1 MRNAFRTPGFPRLF
15 AGLATSMFGDSLMLI
30 VLSMWVKT
38 LTGSN
43 GAAGLTFLWMTA
55 PSLLAPVLGVVVDR
69 VPRRRFLVLGNIAS
83 AAMMLPLLLVH
94 DAGDVWIVYA
104 VAFCYGISY
113 VIMPAALNGL
123 LKEMIPEDVLV
134 EANASLGVTREAFR
148 LVGPLAGA
156 VTFAFVGGGAV
167 AMADAVTFLLA
178 AFAVAGLRGHDTTAD
193 EPRVQQSWR
202 AEVTEGVAYIRRTPL
217 VLHPTVAIGL
227 ALLVIG
233 FAESAVYAVVEAF
246 DRPVSFIG
254 PMLSVQ
260 GVGAV
265 LMGLVASR
273 VVKRY
278 GEPRGVVLGLLVA
291 SLGLGLVVVV
301 DQVWELLVAV
311 AVLGTGLPLIFVAFN
326 TLLQKQTPSR
336 LMGRVSASVEVLTT
350 TPQALS
356 IGVGAVLVGVLDYRA
371 IFALMAAGIL
381 AGAGYLTVALR
392 GHLGRTQAVEDA
404 EPTETPIPGT
414 VLPEPLAAVPLLPG
428 EGGAVPMTPQHRAG
442 DVESTPTG

>member
-1 MRNAFRTPGFPRLF
+1 MRNAFRAPGFTRLF
-15 AGLATSMFGDSLMLI
+15 TGLSASMFGDSLMLI

-55 PSLLAPVLGVVVDR
+55 PALFAPVLGMVVDR
-69 VPRRRFLVLGNIAS
+69 VPRRRFLVIGNIGS

-104 VAFCYGISY
+104 VSFCYGISA
-113 VIMPAALNGL
+113 VMLPAALNGL
-123 LKEMIPEDVLV
+123 LKDMLPEDVLV

-156 VTFAFVGGGAV
+156 VTFAVAGGGAV
-167 AMADAVTFLLA
+167 AMADAATFLVA
-178 AFAVAGLRGHDTTAD
+178 AVAIAGLHVHDTAAE

-202 AEVTEGVAYIRRTPL
+202 AEVVEGASYIRRTPL
-217 VLHPTVAIGL
+217 LLHPTIAIGM

-246 DRPVSFIG
+246 GRSVSFIG
-254 PMLSVQ
+254 PMLTVQ

-265 LMGLVASR
+265 LVGLVASR

-278 GEPRGVVLGLLVA
+278 GEPRSVVLGLGVV
-291 SLGLGLVVVV
+291 SLGLALVVVV
-301 DQVWELLVAV
+301 DQVWELLVSV
-311 AVLGTGLPLIFVAFN
+311 AILGAGLPLIFVAFS

-356 IGVGAVLVGVLDYRA
+356 IGVGAVLVGLLDYRG
-371 IFALMAAGIL
+371 IFALMTVGTLGAACYL
-381 AGAGYLTVALR
+381 AVALR
-392 GHLGRTQAVEDA
+392 GHLGRTRALEEADA
-404 EPTETPIPGT
+404 EATIPGT
-414 VLPEPLAAVPLLPG
+414 VLPEPLATVPPLPA
-428 EGGAVPMTPQHRAG
+428 EER
-442 DVESTPTG
+442 

>member
-1 MRNAFRTPGFPRLF
+1 
-15 AGLATSMFGDSLMLI
+15 
-30 VLSMWVKT
+30 
-38 LTGSN
+38 
-43 GAAGLTFLWMTA
+43 
-55 PSLLAPVLGVVVDR
+55 
-69 VPRRRFLVLGNIAS
+69 
-83 AAMMLPLLLVH
+83 
-94 DAGDVWIVYA
+94 
-104 VAFCYGISY
+104 
-113 VIMPAALNGL
+113 MPAALNGL

-156 VTFAFVGGGAV
+156 VTFAFAGGGAV

-178 AFAVAGLRGHDTTAD
+178 AFAVAGLNGHDTTAA

-291 SLGLGLVVVV
+291 SIGLGLVVVV

-381 AGAGYLTVALR
+381 GGAGYLTVALR

-428 EGGAVPMTPQHRAG
+428 AGGELPKHRAG